1 MWLRLDT
8 TLLSFAKYT
17 NAMKTHFDIEALSP
31 ADRLPHRMQVVRYWE
46 ERLLSRQARIKQAQ
60 KADTLRNVLNRDA
73 IKQARHACVVMDT
86 VGVPLWK
93 N

>member
-1 MWLRLDT
+1 MRLRLDM
-8 TLLSFAKYT
+8 TLLSFAEHT

-46 ERLLSRQARIKQAQ
+46 ERLLSRQARIRQAQ
-60 KADTLRNVLNRDA
+60 KADTPRNVLHRDA
-73 IKQARHACVVMDT
+73 IEQAQHPCVVMDT

>member
-1 MWLRLDT
+1 
-8 TLLSFAKYT
+8 
-17 NAMKTHFDIEALSP
+17 MKTHFDIEALSP

-60 KADTLRNVLNRDA
+60 KADTPHHVLRRDA
-73 IKQARHACVVMDT
+73 IEQAQHPCVVMDT